1 MRNLQVKI
9 YKKQKFLK
17 SDLSKSVFNNCKFNQ
32 CNFWETKLTNSKFV
46 NAEINDS
53 VFSDAKLNN
62 TKFEN
67 CLIKNSNF
75 SHSDL
80 RNSDFSKSIFININ
94 LRDAIYDKKT
104 KWPKNFKPNKFG
116 AKNISKIVKQNS
128 KTSATKFNRLEKK
141 ILRELTTG
149 KGYYIIENYI
159 DKKLVKKASELIKK
173 EIFKDRNIRK
183 NYNNFSRDKRM
194 NQTYVYKNLFN
205 LNKVF
210 IELVQPKIAM
220 KVFEKILGEKFICG
234 FFGANCLLP
243 GARGQSPHLDY
254 PYLDI
259 VKAGDKLPFE
269 TGKNFFLNC
278 QILIPLTDFNYEN
291 GSTSLLPHSHKSGF
305 FPSKK
310 LAKNKKFV
318 QIKTKAGSLI
328 LTNGL
333 IWHNSMPNYT
343 DDELR
348 ICTLGQYLPHFVKP
362 MLNLSKSTNKNIIK
376 KDNNYLK
383 QLLGIGLRYP
393 RDFLTTVKY

>member
-1 MRNLQVKI
+1 MKNFKPKF
-9 YKKQKFLK
+9 YKKENFLK
-17 SDLSKSVFNNCKFNQ
+17 FNLSKSVFNKSKFNQ
-32 CNFWETKLTNSKFV
+32 CNFWETKLIGAKFINS
-46 NAEINDS
+46 EIDNS

-62 TKFEN
+62 SKFEN

-75 SHSDL
+75 SHTDL
-80 RNSDFSKSIFININ
+80 RNSDFSKSNLINVN
-94 LRDAIYDKKT
+94 FRDAIYNKKT
-104 KWPKNFKPNKFG
+104 KWPKNFKPMAFG
-116 AKNISKIVKQNS
+116 AKKISNKVKKNKIKKKIIFS
-128 KTSATKFNRLEKK
+128 KLEKR
-141 ILRELTTG
+141 ILKELTIG
-149 KGYYIIENYI
+149 KGYYILENYI
-159 DKKLVKKASELIKK
+159 DKKIVKKASALIKK
-173 EIFKDRNIRK
+173 EIFKDKNIKK

-210 IELVQPKIAM
+210 VKLVQPKIAM
-220 KVFEKILGEKFICG
+220 KIFKEILGNKFICG

-259 VKAGDKLPFE
+259 VKAGEKLPFE
-269 TGKNFFLNC
+269 TGKNFALNC

-291 GSTSLLPHSHKSGF
+291 GSTSLLPHSHKTNL
-305 FPSKK
+305 FPNKK

-343 DDELR
+343 DNEMR
-348 ICTLGQYLPHFVKP
+348 ICTLGQYLPHFIKP
-362 MLNLSKSTNKNIIK
+362 MLNLSKSTNKKIL
-376 KDNNYLK
+376 DNDKNYLK
-383 QLLGIGLRYP
+383 QLLGINLRYP

>member
-1 MRNLQVKI
+1 MKNLETKNFN
-9 YKKQKFLK
+9 KHKFLK
-17 SDLSKSVFNNCKFNQ
+17 FNLSKSIFTSIKFNQ
-32 CNFWETKLTNSKFV
+32 CNFWESKLSNSRFIDS
-46 NAEINDS
+46 EIINS

-62 TKFEN
+62 AKFEN

-80 RNSDFSKSIFININ
+80 RNSDFSKSSLINVN

-104 KWPKNFKPNKFG
+104 KWPKNFKPKKFG
-116 AKNISKIVKQNS
+116 AKIFLNEVKKS
-128 KTSATKFNRLEKK
+128 IKTTNFKLSRLEKK
-141 ILRELTTG
+141 IFKELTIG

-159 DKKLVKKASELIKK
+159 DKKLIKRASKLIQK
-173 EIFKDRNIRK
+173 EIFKDKNIKK

-220 KVFEKILGEKFICG
+220 KIFKKILGEKFICG

-259 VKAGDKLPFE
+259 AKAGEKLPFE

-278 QILIPLTDFNYEN
+278 QILIPLTDFTYEN
-291 GSTSLLPHSHKSGF
+291 GSTSLLPHSHKSGL
-305 FPSKK
+305 FPNKK

-343 DDELR
+343 DDQMR
-348 ICTLGQYLPHFVKP
+348 ICTLGQYLPHFIKP
-362 MLNLSKSTNKNIIK
+362 MLNLSKSTNKKIIE
-376 KDNNYLK
+376 KDKNYLK